1 MKAIEIKN
9 ISKSFGKQRV
19 LNSFSLDVEEGECLA
34 IMGESGTG
42 KSTLAKVIV
51 GLEDIDE
58 GEIKIFDEA
67 RNNKNIEFMFQDSF
81 RALNPNMTIEEL
93 ILESHLFSSKKIDI
107 NSKEFVLNL
116 MQMVGLPENL
126 IDRKRSELSGGQLQR
141 VCIARALASDP
152 KIIIFDESLSG
163 LDPLIQNKILTL
175 LARLQKEL
183 KLTYIFICHDF
194 RLCYYLADRLILMD
208 EGKILEEFSNFND
221 EVQAKSKKGKIL
233 IDNILKEKNK

>member
-19 LNSFSLDVEEGECLA
+19 LNSFSLDIEEGECLA

-141 VCIARALASDP
+141 VCIARALA
-152 KIIIFDESLSG
+152 
-163 LDPLIQNKILTL
+163 LI
-175 LARLQKEL
+175 L
-183 KLTYIFICHDF
+183 KL
-194 RLCYYLADRLILMD
+194 
-208 EGKILEEFSNFND
+208 
-221 EVQAKSKKGKIL
+221 
-233 IDNILKEKNK
+233 

>member
-19 LNSFSLDVEEGECLA
+19 LNSFSLDIEEGECLA

-81 RALNPNMTIEEL
+81 RALNPNMTIE
-93 ILESHLFSSKKIDI
+93 
-107 NSKEFVLNL
+107 
-116 MQMVGLPENL
+116 
-126 IDRKRSELSGGQLQR
+126 
-141 VCIARALASDP
+141 
-152 KIIIFDESLSG
+152 
-163 LDPLIQNKILTL
+163 
-175 LARLQKEL
+175 
-183 KLTYIFICHDF
+183 
-194 RLCYYLADRLILMD
+194 
-208 EGKILEEFSNFND
+208 
-221 EVQAKSKKGKIL
+221 
-233 IDNILKEKNK
+233 